1 MCLAAFT
8 AMVRNEYRGLS
19 LDIALGMDLFLSY
32 RLPFEDN
39 GDIPWESI
47 RNAFPSMSFS
57 TLLEPKVAVQFH

>member
-19 LDIALGMDLFLSY
+19 SDIALGMDLFLSY

-39 GDIPWESI
+39 GDIPWE
-47 RNAFPSMSFS
+47 AFE
-57 TLLEPKVAVQFH
+57 TLSQACHAALC